1 MGKLHVSIDHGG
13 QRVEFDSPA
22 GEGNPGITDDFG
34 GVFDVVTKPARA
46 VAKGVKKATGSVEK
60 FTRSAA
66 NAAGHG
72 AHTLTRTTNRVTGEV
87 TDLARKIPV
96 VGKPLNAVVGA
107 TLEPLRVAT
116 AIASGRRI
124 DKAVVD
130 SFRRSVT
137 QAKTLAPYAQLVVS
151 AVPGIG
157 TGLSAAMAGGLVLA
171 EGKSIND
178 ATVAAARAAVPGGP
192 LAVAAFDAAVAVGS
206 GRRVDDAAVEAAVA
220 AAAPDP
226 ASRARLKAALSVAGG
241 VAQGKP
247 LDKIAVTAATHALP
261 GEAQAR
267 VEAAVGKGAQELA
280 YDELSKSMPSTVSR
294 ALVSGIALG
303 FAKESQRDLH
313 AAVTSP
319 TGRERLIKM
328 GAEITSKSDVLR
340 SAASDVPD
348 RKAFDLGI
356 GLMRCG
362 GVTAPAVSYVRDTLS
377 PRGKVSFDAAL
388 AVHVGAVS
396 NPRFRGGTA
405 EKYKVGYYAVAGS
418 VAGSP
423 SQREGVVRLLS
434 KNPAASSGAAAAV
447 RAVRRRRSLWRR
459 IVEWV
464 KNKKRPSR

>member
-1 MGKLHVSIDHGG
+1 MSKLRVTVEHGE

-34 GVFDVVTKPARA
+34 GVFDVVTKPAKA

-72 AHTLTRTTNRVTGEV
+72 AHTLTRATNRVTGEV
-87 TDLARKIPV
+87 TDLARKVPV

-107 TLEPLRVAT
+107 SLEPLKVAT
-116 AIASGRRI
+116 AVASGRRI

-130 SFRRSVT
+130 SFRRSVA

-157 TGLSAAMAGGLVLA
+157 TGLSAAMAGGLALA

-206 GRRVDDAAVEAAVA
+206 GKGIGDAATEAAVA

-247 LDKIAVTAATHALP
+247 LDKVAVVAAAHALD
-261 GEAQAR
+261 GEVQAR
-267 VEAAVGKGAQELA
+267 IEASKSTHDV
-280 YDELSKSMPSTVSR
+280 YDELTKSMPSTVSR

-303 FAKESQRDLH
+303 YAKESQRDLH

-319 TGRERLIKM
+319 TGLERLTKM
-328 GAEITSKSDVLR
+328 GAEATSKSDVLR
-340 SAASDVPD
+340 SAASGVPD
-348 RKAFDLGI
+348 AKAFDLGI
-356 GLMRCG
+356 GLMRCA

-396 NPRFRGGTA
+396 NPQFKSGTA

-423 SQREGVVRLLS
+423 TQREGVVRLLS

-447 RAVRRRRSLWRR
+447 RMVRRRRSLWRR

-464 KNKKRPSR
+464 KSRKRLSR

>member
-1 MGKLHVSIDHGG
+1 MSKLHVSIDHGG
-13 QRVEFDSPA
+13 QRVEFESP
-22 GEGNPGITDDFG
+22 GTDGNPGITDDFG

-46 VAKGVKKATGSVEK
+46 VAKGVKKATGSVER

-72 AHTLTRTTNRVTGEV
+72 AHTLTKATNKITGEV
-87 TDLARKIPV
+87 TDLARKVPV
-96 VGKPLNAVVGA
+96 VGKPLAAVTGA
-107 TLEPLRVAT
+107 ALEPLRVAT
-116 AIASGRRI
+116 AVASGRRI

-130 SFRRSVT
+130 SFRRSVQ
-137 QAKTLAPYAQLVVS
+137 QAKTLAPYAQLVVA

-157 TGLSAAMAGGLVLA
+157 TGLSAAMAGGLALA
-171 EGKSIND
+171 EGRSIND
-178 ATVAAARAAVPGGP
+178 AAVAATRAAVPGGP

-206 GRRVDDAAVEAAVA
+206 GKGIDDAAVEAAVS

-241 VAQGKP
+241 VTQGKP
-247 LDKIAVTAATHALP
+247 LDKVAVNAAAGALG

-267 VEAAVGKGAQELA
+267 IEAAVGKGAQELA
-280 YDELSKSMPSTVSR
+280 YDELTKSAPSVVTR

-303 FAKESQRDLH
+303 YAKESQRDLH

-319 TGRERLIKM
+319 TAKERLVKM
-328 GAEITSKSDVLR
+328 GAETTSKSDVLR
-340 SAASDVPD
+340 AAASEVPD

-362 GVTAPAVSYVRDTLS
+362 GVTPPAVSYLRDGLS

-396 NPRFRGGTA
+396 NPRFRGGVVD
-405 EKYKVGYYAVAGS
+405 KYKVGYYAVAGS

-423 SQREGVVRLLS
+423 TQREGVVRLLS

-447 RAVRRRRSLWRR
+447 RMVRRRRSLWRR
-459 IVEWV
+459 IVEWY
-464 KNKKRPSR
+464 KSKRRVSR

>member
-1 MGKLHVSIDHGG
+1 MSKLRVTVEHGE

-22 GEGNPGITDDFG
+22 GEGNPEITDDFG
-34 GVFDVVTKPARA
+34 GVFDVVTKPAKA
-46 VAKGVKKATGSVEK
+46 VARGVKKATGSVEK

-72 AHTLTRTTNRVTGEV
+72 AHTLTRATNRVTGEV
-87 TDLARKIPV
+87 TDLARKVPG

-107 TLEPLRVAT
+107 SIEPLKVAT
-116 AIASGRRI
+116 AVASGRRI

-130 SFRRSVT
+130 SFRRSVA

-157 TGLSAAMAGGLVLA
+157 TGLSAAMAGGLALA

-206 GRRVDDAAVEAAVA
+206 GKGIGDAATEAAVA

-247 LDKIAVTAATHALP
+247 LDKVAVVAAAHALD
-261 GEAQAR
+261 GEVQAR
-267 VEAAVGKGAQELA
+267 IEASKSTHDV
-280 YDELSKSMPSTVSR
+280 YDELTKSMPSTVSR

-303 FAKESQRDLH
+303 YAKESQRDLH

-319 TGRERLIKM
+319 TGRERLAKM
-328 GAEITSKSDVLR
+328 GAETTSKSDVLR
-340 SAASDVPD
+340 SAASEVPD
-348 RKAFDLGI
+348 AKAFDLGI
-356 GLMRCG
+356 GLMRCS

-396 NPRFRGGTA
+396 NPRFKSGTA

-423 SQREGVVRLLS
+423 IQREGVVRLLS

-447 RAVRRRRSLWRR
+447 RMVRRRRSLWRR

-464 KNKKRPSR
+464 KSRKRLSR